1 MRKGNEKKKGGKEG
15 RREAKKGR
23 VRERERET
31 EGKGEEERGREQ
43 APRRSGH
50 T

>member
-1 MRKGNEKKKGGKEG
+1 MKKGNEKKKRWEG

-23 VRERERET
+23 EREREREA
-31 EGKGEEERGREQ
+31 EGKGEEREREQ